1 MIYHKDHTFFAIPNE
16 TNSYWAGFIAADGNI
31 SNRGNTLSIT
41 LSAKDKEHLQ
51 KFSSLVSNGYS
62 IREYQSEIECGL
74 YDYVSFALSSQ
85 DWKTNLIQH
94 WGIGPNKT
102 FTITFPDGLSPENT
116 KAFICGY
123 IDGDGCV
130 YVDKNRKNKIQL
142 SICGTLEMLEGMKRF
157 FEVEGGIRFSGEQIY
172 ATKSIYTFMAS
183 GRTAIKV
190 LDFLYDNRLPLME
203 RKWNRYLGQKAINN
217 PGTYQIWTK
226 KDNETIIK
234 HHPTMSVSQM
244 KDKFFPGRTYTS
256 IEKRCG
262 YLGLKKHY
270 ETKWTNAEDELLSNL
285 RKETKLKI
293 REIHEQHFAYRTYSS
308 VKQRARRYKK
318 S

>member
-1 MIYHKDHTFFAIPNE
+1 MIYHKDHTFFTTPNE
-16 TNSYWAGFIAADGNI
+16 INSYWAGFIAADGSI
-31 SNRGNTLSIT
+31 SKRGNALRIT

-51 KFSSLVSNGYS
+51 KFSSLVCKDYLL
-62 IREYQSEIECGL
+62 REYQQERQCGL
-74 YDYVSFALSSQ
+74 CDYVSFSLASQ
-85 DWKTNLIQH
+85 DWKTDLSQH
-94 WGIGPNKT
+94 WGINPNKT
-102 FTITFPDGLSPENT
+102 LTITFPDGLSPENT

-157 FEVEGGIRFSGEQIY
+157 FEKEGNIRFSGEQIY
-172 ATKSIYTFMAS
+172 ATKQIYTFMVG

-203 RKWNRYLGQKAINN
+203 RKWGQYLEQREINN
-217 PGTYQIWTK
+217 PRTYEIWTEN
-226 KDNETIIK
+226 DNEIIK
-234 HHPTMSVSQM
+234 KYHPTMSVRQM
-244 KDKFFPGRTYTS
+244 KDKFFPNRTYTS
-256 IEKRCG
+256 IEKRCN

-270 ETKWTNAEDELLSNL
+270 EIKWTESEDELLSKL

-293 REIHEQHFAYRTYSS
+293 REIHEKHFSYRTFSS
-308 VKQRARRYKK
+308 VKNRARLHKK
-318 S
+318 T